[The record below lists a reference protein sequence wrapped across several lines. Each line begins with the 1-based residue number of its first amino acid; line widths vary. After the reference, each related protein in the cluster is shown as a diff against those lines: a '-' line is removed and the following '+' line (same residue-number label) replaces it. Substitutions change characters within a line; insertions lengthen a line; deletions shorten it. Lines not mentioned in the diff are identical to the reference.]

1 MADLL
6 PLDRLQPA
14 LLDRLQD
21 NTPDQ
26 RTETREARVLT
37 RTQLREA
44 VLRDISWLLNA
55 TRPPRRD
62 GLAAWPEVDSS
73 VINYGMPSFAGE
85 TVASIA
91 IDSIERAIRD
101 ALLRFEPR
109 IIPGSLKVEAELQD
123 DILDWYN
130 VVNVRISVQIWAQP
144 VPMELLLR
152 TELNLESGQVD
163 VRDLGGY

>member
-21 NTPDQ
+21 DAPEQ
-26 RTETREARVLT
+26 RTETKEARVLT
-37 RTQLREA
+37 RAQLREA
-44 VLRDISWLLNA
+44 VLRDIRWLLNA
-55 TRPPRRD
+55 SRPPKRD
-62 GLAAWPEVDSS
+62 NLAAWPEVDNS

-85 TVASIA
+85 TVTSIET
-91 IDSIERAIRD
+91 DSIERSIRD
-101 ALLRFEPR
+101 ALVRFEPR
-109 IIPGSLKVEAELQD
+109 IIPGSLKVDAELRD
-123 DILDWYN
+123 DALDWYN
-130 VVNVRISVQIWAQP
+130 VISVRISVQIWAQP
-144 VPMELLLR
+144 VPLELLLR